1 MRKKEKKERTQEELA
16 ATIFLWL
23 AAIFCLL
30 IVGWAVMAIID
41 FGLAITVLFAVLCVI
56 VMIIVALSAAAGVTD
71 FIINMLPEKE

>member
-56 VMIIVALSAAAGVTD
+56 VMIIVALFAAAGVTD
-71 FIINMLPEKE
+71 FIIDMLPEKE

>member
-30 IVGWAVMAIID
+30 IGGWAVMAIID
-41 FGLAITVLFAVLCVI
+41 FGLAMTVLFAVMCVI
-56 VMIIVALSAAAGVTD
+56 VMIMVALFAAAGVTD
-71 FIINMLPEKE
+71 FIINMLSKKE

>member
-30 IVGWAVMAIID
+30 IAGWAVMAIID

-56 VMIIVALSAAAGVTD
+56 VMIIVALFAAAGVTD
-71 FIINMLPEKE
+71 FIISMLSEKE

>member
-56 VMIIVALSAAAGVTD
+56 VMIIVALFAAAGVTD